1 MYAESEH
8 SMAAKIATNKAGSC
22 PTPKCDEQLRP
33 GEFLCRFCFRKV
45 PDGIK
50 RRLYRC
56 QRFAPGWLRARDDA
70 IEWLRNH
77 YNESL

>member
-1 MYAESEH
+1 MAERTD
-8 SMAAKIATNKAGSC
+8 MDNC
-22 PTPKCDEQLRP
+22 PTPKCDERLRS

-50 RRLYRC
+50 RRLFRC
-56 QRFAPGWLRARDDA
+56 QRHSHGWLRAKNDA

-77 YNESL
+77 YNEQPAPMIR